1 MTPTKGGMTGLPEDD
16 FNRRQKSGDWSIDEH
31 FRDVNYI
38 RTKDSIPNEY
48 LTAGHYE
55 NENLTIYNPF
65 LNRFSSLTM
74 SASGNDPSVT
84 CMAYNRHIGHLAVCL
99 VVISM
104 DALSVVVLQDCPL
117 SLLEERY
124 LNTSSTRERKDFMCS
139 LGVGYNCDHQY
150 EKIIELLI
158 NVWSICALKMFVI
171 ILLRSFNTTIIDYNH
186 IYSS

>member
-1 MTPTKGGMTGLPEDD
+1 MDLNNK
-16 FNRRQKSGDWSIDEH
+16 
-31 FRDVNYI
+31 NY
-38 RTKDSIPNEY
+38 Y
-48 LTAGHYE
+48 LTREHETIKQTPNYLKKKHNKNTRSLLNNVIRKSSKMLQKQYQLPTPSLRGEYYYTVH
-55 NENLTIYNPF
+55 NLIIF
-65 LNRFSSLTM
+65 CIGIILAFST
-74 SASGNDPSVT
+74 
-84 CMAYNRHIGHLAVCL
+84 HIGHLAVCL

-158 NVWSICALKMFVI
+158 NVLSICALKMFVI